1 MGLREARVHCC
12 SWLEFTA
19 LKCLVKDT
27 VYCMHATRHTGVV
40 DIYLYCF
47 SNFGARVGVELKY
60 LVEAFIP
67 LEIRAGKLRVCNPFF
82 PWLELINTYS
92 SCCYSAVACFVSTEL
107 LSAILFCSS
116 FVHGVRFVLLFA
128 PIRCREI
135 GYKCRAMKNLPSF
148 YSSKSSLSALGSTST
163 ESFWTFKV
171 VELHRLNSAEW
182 NLKIRSG

>member
-1 MGLREARVHCC
+1 MSRKRYSLLYARHKAHRA
-12 SWLEFTA
+12 SR
-19 LKCLVKDT
+19 
-27 VYCMHATRHTGVV
+27 Y
-40 DIYLYCF
+40 IYLYCF
-47 SNFGARVGVELKY
+47 SNFGARVGVKLKY

-67 LEIRAGKLRVCNPFF
+67 LEIRAGKLRVCNPFV
-82 PWLELINTYS
+82 PWLQRINTYWS
-92 SCCYSAVACFVSTEL
+92 CCCYSAVACFVSTEL

-148 YSSKSSLSALGSTST
+148 YSSKSSLSALGSTTT
-163 ESFWTFKV
+163 ESFLAFKV